1 MKLAKRIAKVQPSP
15 TLAISAKAQAMAAEG
30 IDVVSFGAGEPDFPT
45 PAIIREAAKAALDA
59 GHTGYIA
66 SDGLPALRKAIAADY
81 ARRGRQVDASEV
93 IVTTG
98 GKQALY
104 NATFALFEAGDK
116 VIVPA
121 PYWVSYP
128 AQVLLADAE
137 PVMPLAGI
145 ETDFK
150 MTPDQ
155 LREELKDPAIRGLIL
170 CSPSNPTGSVYSA
183 EELRALGEVL
193 MEYPDVY
200 IYFDAIYD
208 RLCYEAE
215 ISADFVAVN
224 PELDQ
229 RTITFNGFSKAY
241 SMTGWRLGYSIA
253 PAPITKA
260 MSKLQSQSTS
270 NATTFA
276 QYGALEALKLP
287 DAEIAQ
293 MRDIFQ
299 RRRDWIVAALN
310 AIDGVRC
317 PNPGGAFYVFPD
329 FSEFCGEGKRFKDD
343 LALGAFLL
351 DEALVAVVPGSA
363 FGAPGHLRLSYATSD
378 AIIKEGVERI
388 ARALT

>member
-1 MKLAKRIAKVQPSP
+1 VKLASRISKVQPSP

-45 PAIIREAAKAALDA
+45 PSIIREAAKAALDA

-81 ARRGRQVDASEV
+81 ARRGRHVDASEV

-98 GKQALY
+98 GKQALF

-150 MTPDQ
+150 MTPEQ
-155 LREELKDPAIRGLIL
+155 LREELKDSAIRGLIL
-170 CSPSNPTGSVYSA
+170 CSPSNPTGSVYTA
-183 EELRALGEVL
+183 EELRAIGDVL
-193 MEYPDVY
+193 MEYPDVF

-215 ISADFVAVN
+215 FAADFVTVN
-224 PELDQ
+224 PELNS

-287 DAEIAQ
+287 DTEIAA
-293 MRDIFQ
+293 MRDIFK
-299 RRRDWIVAALN
+299 RRRDWIVDALN

-329 FSEFCGEGKRFKDD
+329 FSEFCGEGKRFADD

-351 DEALVAVVPGSA
+351 DEARVAVVPGSA

-378 AIIKEGVERI
+378 AIIKEGIERI
-388 ARALT
+388 ARALV

>member
-1 MKLAKRIAKVQPSP
+1 MKLASRISKVQPSP

-45 PAIIREAAKAALDA
+45 PSIIREAAKAALDA

-81 ARRGRQVDASEV
+81 ARRGRRVDASEV

-98 GKQALY
+98 GKQALF

-150 MTPDQ
+150 MTPEQ

-170 CSPSNPTGSVYSA
+170 CSPSNPTGSVYTA
-183 EELRALGEVL
+183 EELRAIGDVL
-193 MEYPDVY
+193 MEYPNVY

-215 ISADFVAVN
+215 FAADFVTVN
-224 PELDQ
+224 PELNS

-287 DAEIAQ
+287 DTEIAA
-293 MRDIFQ
+293 MRDIFK
-299 RRRDWIVAALN
+299 RRRDWIVGALN

-329 FSEFCGEGKRFKDD
+329 FSEFCGEGKRFADD

-351 DEALVAVVPGSA
+351 DEARVAVVPGSA

-378 AIIKEGVERI
+378 AIIKEGIERI
-388 ARALT
+388 ARALV